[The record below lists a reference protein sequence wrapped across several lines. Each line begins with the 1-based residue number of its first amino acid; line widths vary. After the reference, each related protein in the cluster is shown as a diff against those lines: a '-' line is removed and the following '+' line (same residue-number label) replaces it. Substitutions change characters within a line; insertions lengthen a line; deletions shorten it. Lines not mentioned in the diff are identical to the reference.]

1 MTTTDPALAALIE
14 RQQIVDLLYAF
25 ARALDEKNWTGYAD
39 LYADDAVLV
48 LPWGTTVP
56 KAELAADTE
65 HNLGRFARTHHM
77 STNHQVQVTD
87 DTATSRSYLQAVHVP
102 ADGTEHWVTGGW
114 YDCEYRR
121 VDGSWRFTRV
131 VLNMVWETGTAP
143 AF

>member
-1 MTTTDPALAALIE
+1 MDRLWSITRQLIE
-14 RQQIVDLLYAF
+14 ASVIGG
-25 ARALDEKNWTGYAD
+25 ARGWH
-39 LYADDAVLV
+39 
-48 LPWGTTVP
+48 
-56 KAELAADTE
+56 E

-77 STNHQVQVTD
+77 STNHQVQVAD